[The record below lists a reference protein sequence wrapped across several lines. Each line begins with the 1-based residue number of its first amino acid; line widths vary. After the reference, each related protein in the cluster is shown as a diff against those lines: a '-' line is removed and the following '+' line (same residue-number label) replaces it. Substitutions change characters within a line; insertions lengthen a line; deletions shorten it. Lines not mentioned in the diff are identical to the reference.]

1 MRSICLF
8 VLMAMTFLSC
18 APKSNPVTVEQSAA
32 PSFGIVF
39 GREVAPDGWYH
50 YFEPFPYQD
59 TVSIPYLGNL
69 VQLGFKVAEYG
80 LPDSLYQYDALF
92 TNSRALIKVST
103 RHDQESFQGSV
114 NAVCRG
120 IGRGDDLRNS
130 PNGVSVEFELL
141 VPASIDTMI
150 VQHDNVLELSG
161 KEDDII
167 VVQYRSSYSGRVF
180 ADTLFITKY

>member
-1 MRSICLF
+1 
-8 VLMAMTFLSC
+8 
-18 APKSNPVTVEQSAA
+18 
-32 PSFGIVF
+32 
-39 GREVAPDGWYH
+39 
-50 YFEPFPYQD
+50 
-59 TVSIPYLGNL
+59 
-69 VQLGFKVAEYG
+69 
-80 LPDSLYQYDALF
+80 
-92 TNSRALIKVST
+92 LIKVWT

-180 ADTLFITKY
+180 ADTLFVTEY